1 MTDIFYLTVGRYH
14 EYNPTLPPGEDN
26 PGGGIS
32 DKTAAVLK
40 AWRRFYRVGV
50 SERIADYP
58 TANILV
64 VEPLWF
70 KLRGGLHDEL
80 QAPDM
85 EEAVRE
91 YEQYDAE
98 FKILYLS
105 EFSFLKIPSVYRQ
118 RILDASIVVTSN
130 CAFQQQF
137 FAQLGIET
145 KQLCD
150 PVDVP
155 FNIQLAPEKT
165 VAVCAL
171 GRISTVKNSGKV
183 IEIFQALKDLPI
195 ETVYIGDAALW
206 GESAGEDKIL
216 EAEMRFVADKYY
228 SNQPLTSLLKLLSGY
243 SCAIFDSFHD
253 SCSASNLAA
262 LMMGVR
268 CFYGLH
274 GCWRERPGVHQL
286 DSAEN
291 FVDALKRETEDFS
304 TIPKSDAAWAVERYS
319 LDAFLRDWSTLLA
332 EIGYAT

>member
-1 MTDIFYLTVGRYH
+1 MDIFYLTVGRYH
-14 EYNPTLPPGEDN
+14 QYNPKLPPGKGN

-32 DKTAAVLK
+32 DKTVAVLK
-40 AWRRFYRVGV
+40 AWRRFYQVGV

-58 TANILV
+58 NASILV

-70 KLRGGLHDEL
+70 KLRGGLHNHL

-91 YEQYDAE
+91 YEEYDAE

-105 EFSFLKIPSVYRQ
+105 EFSFLKIPPVYRK
-118 RILDASIVVTSN
+118 RILAAATVVTSN
-130 CAFQQQF
+130 CAFQRQF

-155 FNIQLAPEKT
+155 VNIQSTLEKT
-165 VAVCAL
+165 MAVCAL

-183 IEIFQALKDLPI
+183 IEIFQALKDLPV

-206 GESAGEDKIL
+206 GESAEEDKIL
-216 EAEMRFVADKYY
+216 EVEMRCVADKYY
-228 SNQPLTSLLKLLSGY
+228 KNQPFASLLKLLGGY

-262 LMMGVR
+262 LMMDVR

-274 GCWRERPGVHQL
+274 SCWRERPGVHQL
-286 DSAEN
+286 DSVEN
-291 FVDALKRETEDFS
+291 FVDALKRETADFS
-304 TIPKSDAAWAVERYS
+304 KIPKGDAAWAVERYS